1 MSVDSAERFGNSSNS
16 QLRQSIAELKPT
28 QMVKMIVDGVEVS
41 ANLPNFSEQE
51 ARRYVNFVRSKVQTP
66 LREISVT
73 LCDDG
78 KVDVNYY
85 AVGEKFERIRR
96 ITGYLTG
103 DLKSW
108 NNAKQAEERDRV
120 KHNGR

>member
-1 MSVDSAERFGNSSNS
+1 MSVDSAERFSNV
-16 QLRQSIAELKPT
+16 QTFAHLGYF
-28 QMVKMIVDGVEVS
+28 QMVQMVVDGVEVA

-108 NNAKQAEERDRV
+108 NNSKQAEERDRV
-120 KHNGR
+120 KHTGG

>member
-1 MSVDSAERFGNSSNS
+1 MSVDSAERFEANSNTYSNLGYS
-16 QLRQSIAELKPT
+16 QL
-28 QMVKMIVDGVEVS
+28 VKMVVDGVEVS

-66 LREISVT
+66 LREIVIT
-73 LCDDG
+73 ACDDG

-120 KHNGR
+120 KHNGGRCFD